1 MAKKKI
7 LLSAYSMDVGG
18 IETALITL
26 LKYLAPKYD
35 ITLVLERKQGVFL
48 NDIPKSVK
56 VLEYKVSDIKLALIR
71 KPINFIKELRFKIKY
86 HNKFDFAASYATYSM
101 PGGFVARTASK
112 NSALWVHNNYMD
124 FFNQDL
130 NSYINYFIDA
140 KVAKFKHIILVSEL
154 NKQQFVDAFPEYEK
168 KAIECKNLIDYEKII
183 RQSEENDDEV
193 KEFVKNKK
201 AGTAQFIHVGRHEEK
216 TKKITRIIAAT
227 RKLNK
232 EGYKFEVA
240 LVGKGQDTKLYTNL
254 AKDLKNI
261 KFLGLKKNPYPYIK
275 NSDCFILSSVTE
287 GYPVVLQEAEI
298 LNIPVVTTDVSDVR
312 NDIEGKYGL
321 VVENSDD
328 GVYAGM
334 KEFLDNGI
342 KTEEFD
348 AEKFNQ
354 EIIRKLEGIING

>member
-112 NSALWVHNNYMD
+112 NSALWVHNNYMN
-124 FFNQDL
+124 FYN
-130 NSYINYFIDA
+130 NNKGKYIEYLLSLKID
-140 KVAKFKHIILVSEL
+140 KFKKIVFVSNYDKDEFCEVFSEL
-154 NKQQFVDAFPEYEK
+154 KEK
-168 KAIECKNLIDYEKII
+168 AVSCNNLIDYDKVINLSDEV
-183 RQSEENDDEV
+183 DDEC
-193 KEFVKNKK
+193 KELFKK
-201 AGTAQFIHVGRHEEK
+201 IGNNEKVFINVGRHDEK
-216 TKKITRIIAAT
+216 QKRLTRIIDAT

-232 EGYKFEVA
+232 EGYKFKVIF
-240 LVGKGQDTKLYTNL
+240 VGKGVDYKDYINR
-254 AKDLKNI
+254 AKDCKNI
-261 KFLGLKKNPYPYIK
+261 IFVGLQRNPYQYMK
-275 NSDCFILSSVTE
+275 KSDCVVMSSDFE
-287 GYPVVLQEAEI
+287 GYPVVFVESMI
-298 LNIPVVTTDVSDVR
+298 LGLPIITTDISDSRSDVE
-312 NDIEGKYGL
+312 NKHGIIIEK
-321 VVENSDD
+321 SAD